1 LIYRALITGISGQD
15 GWWMASRLLDQG
27 NQVLGL
33 SQEPDTALKRLPE
46 PLPPGFTLAR
56 LDVSAPDVPDCIA
69 EHIERFKPDLIFNFA
84 ARATGA
90 GMFEAPTDMSR
101 LNGTFVLDILE
112 AIRNSGR
119 SEEIRF
125 VQASS
130 SEMFGS
136 AETMP
141 QDEYTPLRPKSPYA
155 AAKAYAHHL
164 IGVYRGAWGLHTSSA
179 ILFNH
184 ESTRRSTD
192 FVTRKIARGAVRI
205 KLGLEQD
212 LKLGTLDAM
221 RDWGHA
227 EEYVEAMYLMALA
240 PRADDYVIAT
250 GRQFN
255 LRDVC
260 EFAFARVGLQ
270 WQDHVRVDTTAAR
283 VIQSV
288 GLMGNPAK
296 IERQLG
302 WRARRGISEIIA
314 EMVDHE
320 MNLHCKLFDTP
331 KENIQTKQE

>member
-1 LIYRALITGISGQD
+1 
-15 GWWMASRLLDQG
+15 MASRLLGQG

-33 SQEPDTALKRLPE
+33 SQDPNAALKRIPK

-56 LDVSAPDVPDCIA
+56 LDISTPDVPDCIA
-69 EHIERFKPDLIFNFA
+69 EHIERFKPDLVFNFA
-84 ARATGA
+84 ARATGT
-90 GMFEAPTDMSR
+90 GMFDAPIDMSR
-101 LNGTFVLDILE
+101 LNGAFVLDILE
-112 AIRNSGR
+112 AIRNSER
-119 SEEIRF
+119 CKDIRF

-164 IGVYRGAWGLHTSSA
+164 IGVYRGAWGLHASSA

-192 FVTRKIARGAVRI
+192 FVTRKIARGAVRV

-227 EEYVEAMYLMALA
+227 EEYVEAMHLMALA
-240 PRADDYVIAT
+240 ARADDYVIAT
-250 GRQFN
+250 GIQYT

-260 EFAFARVGLQ
+260 ELAFARVGLQ
-270 WQDHVRVDTTAAR
+270 WQDYVRVDLNAIRPA
-283 VIQSV
+283 QSV
-288 GLMGNPAK
+288 GLLGNPTK
-296 IERQLG
+296 IQRQLG
-302 WRARRGISEIIA
+302 WKARRGISEIIS
-314 EMVDHE
+314 EMVDYE
-320 MNLHCKLFDTP
+320 MSLHCKFVDTP
-331 KENIQTKQE
+331 K

>member
-1 LIYRALITGISGQD
+1 MIYRALITGISGQD
-15 GWWMASRLLDQG
+15 GWWMASRLLNQG

-33 SQEPDTALKRLPE
+33 SQDPYSALKRLPE
-46 PLPPGFTLAR
+46 SLPSGFTIAR

-69 EHIERFKPDLIFNFA
+69 EHIDRFKPHLIFNFA
-84 ARATGA
+84 ARATGT

-112 AIRNSGR
+112 AIRNSER
-119 SEEIRF
+119 CEEIRF

-141 QDEYTPLRPKSPYA
+141 QDEYTSLRPKSPYA

-184 ESTRRSTD
+184 ESTRRSAD

-205 KLGLEQD
+205 KLGLEQE

-227 EEYVEAMYLMALA
+227 EEYVEAMHLMALA

-250 GRQFN
+250 GRQHT

-270 WQDHVRVDTTAAR
+270 WQDYVRVDSNVAR
-283 VIQSV
+283 AVQTV
-288 GLMGNPAK
+288 GLLGNPSK
-296 IERQLG
+296 IQCQLG
-302 WRARRGISEIIA
+302 WKARRGISEIIS
-314 EMVDHE
+314 EMVDNE
-320 MNLHCKLFDTP
+320 MILNTKFVDTP
-331 KENIQTKQE
+331 NENFQKQE

>member
-1 LIYRALITGISGQD
+1 
-15 GWWMASRLLDQG
+15 MASRLLNQG
-27 NQVLGL
+27 VQVLGL
-33 SQEPDTALKRLPE
+33 SQDPKKARKLLPDPF
-46 PLPPGFTLAR
+46 PPGFELAR
-56 LDVSAPDVPDCIA
+56 LDISASDVPGCIA
-69 EHIERFKPDLIFNFA
+69 EHIQSFRPDLIFNFA

-101 LNGTFVLDILE
+101 LNGMFVLDILE
-112 AIRNSGR
+112 AIRNSTR
-119 SEEIRF
+119 HAEIRF

-136 AETMP
+136 VETIP
-141 QDEYTPLRPKSPYA
+141 QDERTPLRPRSPYA
-155 AAKAYAHHL
+155 AAKTYAHHL
-164 IGVYRGAWGLHTSSA
+164 IGVYRGAWGLHASSA

-184 ESTRRSTD
+184 ESTRRSAA

-205 KLGLEQD
+205 KLGFEQD

-227 EEYVEAMYLMALA
+227 EEYVEAMHLMALA

-250 GRQFN
+250 GRQFT

-260 EFAFARVGLQ
+260 EFAFARVDLQ
-270 WQDHVRVDTTAAR
+270 WQDYVRVDVSAAR
-283 VIQSV
+283 AVQSA

-314 EMVDHE
+314 EMVDYE
-320 MNLHCKLFDTP
+320 ISLHCKLVDTP
-331 KENIQTKQE
+331 NENIQTKQE